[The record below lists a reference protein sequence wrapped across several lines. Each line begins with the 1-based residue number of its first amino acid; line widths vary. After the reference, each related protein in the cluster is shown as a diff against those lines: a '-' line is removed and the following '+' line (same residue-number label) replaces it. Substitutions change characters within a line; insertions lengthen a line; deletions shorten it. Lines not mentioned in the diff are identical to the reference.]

1 MRFRQ
6 EASGAYIAPTRPP
19 DAVSQTVTCI
29 RRQLFINP
37 YSQLADVD
45 ALVDHVITIGDE
57 LTGMRSG

>member
-1 MRFRQ
+1 
-6 EASGAYIAPTRPP
+6 
-19 DAVSQTVTCI
+19 
-29 RRQLFINP
+29 LFINP